1 MSSNSAL
8 RTIYRGLLRYNRQL
22 FESGDTLT
30 VRAPLDTFAYQRQ
43 QPTWTVNDAGICM
56 LHDQLCTLTFMYDIC
71 TIGSRQDIV
80 EQMLPNIV
88 QV

>member
-8 RTIYRGLLRYNRQL
+8 RTIYRALMRYNRQL
-22 FESGDTLT
+22 SESGDILT

-56 LHDQLCTLTFMYDIC
+56 LLDQLCTLPLMYDIC
-71 TIGSRQDIV
+71 TIGSRQDVV
-80 EQMLPNIV
+80 EHMLRNTV